1 MADDNALQEGA
12 DFARGLTNDER
23 KSAAYNALANT
34 YGVALAGD
42 PDTALKDQEY
52 IQRTQTNPIAIQQAQ
67 STLQGTNLEN
77 AGKAESNKFNVLA
90 DPLRLTG
97 LQDTNANTEATTAN
111 TQATTRRTN
120 TLLPGEVAQQAAQ
133 TGLTRAQT
141 GLTGAETAHT
151 KAETSQSLFTLNTAQ
166 AAQARASAMGI
177 LAGLSDTAAN
187 GGDIGQAFDNVAPL
201 IAKYENVDPS
211 HLPLLRQALV
221 SDPVGTINKLSTAIQ
236 AANLAAAG
244 GTGKGAAGALGLLKF
259 SQGQM
264 NLADGLQFTRQRISA
279 VPDLTQQALD
289 MLPQMSSLAT
299 VRKAKAAI
307 PGTPEYQFN
316 AIMHQIQGNLSL
328 DDLRSLREG
337 GLSLGRTNLAEF
349 TASANAIANTDLG
362 LDPAMLRGNL
372 QRVQNTYKGTLSAL
386 DNQIARARATGGGP
400 RVNSPQYVAGQQYR
414 DAKGNVATWDGT
426 KFVPAK

>member
-1 MADDNALQEGA
+1 MVDITNSLNQGA
-12 DFARGLTNDER
+12 EFERGLTNDER
-23 KSAAYNALANT
+23 KTAAYNALSNT

-42 PDTALKDQEY
+42 PDTALKDQEFT
-52 IQRTQTNPIAIQQAQ
+52 QREQTNPIAVKQAQ
-67 STLQGTNLEN
+67 STLAGTDLEN
-77 AGKAESNKFNVLA
+77 AGKTESNKFNALA
-90 DPLRLTG
+90 DPFKLTA
-97 LQDTNANTEATTAN
+97 LSDANANTEATTAQTKAN
-111 TQATTRRTN
+111 TNRTN
-120 TLLPGEVAQQAAQ
+120 ALLPGELTQQTAQ

-151 KAETSQSLFTLNTAQ
+151 KAETAQSNFTLNTAQ
-166 AAQARASAMGI
+166 AAQQRTTAMGL

-187 GGDIGQAFDNVAPL
+187 NGDIGAAFDKVAPL
-201 IAKYENVDPS
+201 IAQYEGVTPDHLQGLRAQLVADPT
-211 HLPLLRQALV
+211 
-221 SDPVGTINKLSTAIQ
+221 GTINKLSTAIQ
-236 AANLAAAG
+236 AANLQAAG
-244 GTGKGAAGALGLLKF
+244 GKGATGALNMLKF

-264 NLADGLQFTRQRISA
+264 NLADGLQFTRQRIAA

-289 MLPQMSSLAT
+289 LLPQMSSLAT

-316 AIMHQIQGNLSL
+316 AIAHQIQGNLSL

-349 TASANAIANTDLG
+349 AASANAIANTDLG
-362 LDPAMLRGNL
+362 LDPAMIRGNL
-372 QRVQNTYKGTLSAL
+372 QRVQNTYKGTITAL
-386 DNQIARARATGGGP
+386 DSQIARARATGGGA
-400 RVNSPQYVAGQQYR
+400 RVASPQYVAGQQYK

>member
-1 MADDNALQEGA
+1 MADDNALSEGA
-12 DFARGLTNDER
+12 EFARGLTNDER
-23 KSAAYNALANT
+23 KSAAYNALSNT

-42 PDTALKDQEY
+42 PDTALKDQEFM
-52 IQRTQTNPIAIQQAQ
+52 QREQTNPIAVKQAQ
-67 STLQGTNLEN
+67 STLTGTDLTN
-77 AGKAESNKFNVLA
+77 AGTKQTNDYNALA
-90 DPLRLTG
+90 NPVRLQG

-111 TQATTRRTN
+111 TQATTKRTN
-120 TLLPGEVAQQAAQ
+120 ALLPGELTQQTAQ

-151 KAETSQSLFTLNTAQ
+151 NAETAQSKFTLNTAQ
-166 AAQARASAMGI
+166 AQQDRTTAMGI

-187 GGDIGQAFDNVAPL
+187 GGDIGGAFDKVAPL
-201 IAKYENVDPS
+201 IAKYEGVSPD
-211 HLPLLRQALV
+211 HLTGLRQALV
-221 SDPVGTINKLSTAIQ
+221 SDPVGTINKLSSAIQ
-236 AANLAAAG
+236 AANMQALG
-244 GTGKGAAGALGLLKF
+244 GKGAAGALGMLKF

-264 NLADGLQFTRQRISA
+264 NLADGLQFTRARISA
-279 VPDLTQQALD
+279 VPELTQQALD
-289 MLPQMSSLAT
+289 LLPQMSTLAT
-299 VRKAKAAI
+299 VRKAMAQI

-316 AIMHQIQGNLSL
+316 ALMHQVQGNLSL

-362 LDPAMLRGNL
+362 LDPAMLKGNL
-372 QRVQNTYKGTLSAL
+372 QRVQNTYKGTLTAL
-386 DNQIARARATGGGP
+386 DSQIARARSSVGGG
-400 RVNSPQYVAGQQYR
+400 RIQQPQYTAGQQYR